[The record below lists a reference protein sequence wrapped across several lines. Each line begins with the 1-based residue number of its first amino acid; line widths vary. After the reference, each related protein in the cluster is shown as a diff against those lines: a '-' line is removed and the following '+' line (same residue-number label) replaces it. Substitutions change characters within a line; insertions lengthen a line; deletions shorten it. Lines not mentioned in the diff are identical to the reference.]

1 MTYARGMKAENFFSA
16 LLNKCGIEH
25 DFVDEWYDYLVKKGI
40 DSFEKVEVKSCQ
52 ISVKNN
58 KKDSGEY
65 TIGRFDFTSEEN
77 REKQFKH
84 NVWIALI
91 VRHREQF
98 IMYGLVKAKDLN
110 QRRYLTLHAARK
122 LRPISFED
130 WLRIH
135 IFKDTSKEE
144 K

>member
-1 MTYARGMKAENFFSA
+1 MKAENFFSA

-25 DFVDEWYDYLVKKGI
+25 EFVDEWYDYLIKKGV
-40 DSFEKVEVKSCQ
+40 DDYEKVEVKSCQ

-58 KKDSGEY
+58 KKDSDTY

-77 REKQFKH
+77 RNKQFKH

-98 IMYGLVKAKDLN
+98 IMYGLVRAKDLN
-110 QRRYLTLHAARK
+110 KKRYLTLHAARK

-130 WLRIH
+130 WLRVY
-135 IFKDTSKEE
+135 IFNKKGRKNE
-144 K
+144 KM